1 MSFSGIAATLVEAWT
16 ELRIHKAR
24 ILLALVGVA
33 LSVAALTAV
42 VGLAD
47 MARAAM
53 AQGSESQSGR
63 PATLSVSAY
72 SKDGS
77 VPDNTGLR
85 GAYAGVAERYSIDHA
100 SLFLPTQIPFQFPDG
115 VAQTDALV
123 VDADFGTMRR
133 VNLQAGTWFTEA
145 DSQRLAPAVIVNEAF
160 HARMGSPDLALDPVV
175 QIWNGG
181 PVDAVITGI
190 RANSWEQE
198 LPAVY
203 LLTPAYDR
211 LGLAGGGSMGT
222 PPMLELWVPEEL
234 AVPLQEAITAD
245 LAAQFPNLQ
254 SSIYRSDYAA
264 WGDPYAVLELVVG
277 GIAAM
282 VMLLGAVGLLN
293 ISMVTVKYRV
303 REIGIRRSFG
313 ATSGRIFF
321 GVMLESVV
329 ATFAAG
335 VVGVMAAIAIVKLPI
350 VQQQIASGVAEL
362 PPFPIEAALLGL
374 GAATA
379 VGTLAGL
386 IPALVAVRV
395 KVIDAIRY

>member
-1 MSFSGIAATLVEAWT
+1 MSFSGITATLVEAWT
-16 ELRIHKAR
+16 EIRIHKAR

-53 AQGSESQSGR
+53 AQGSESQGGR
-63 PATLSVSAY
+63 PATLNVSAY
-72 SKDGS
+72 SMDGS
-77 VPDNTGLR
+77 ETDAAGLR
-85 GAYAGVAERYSIDHA
+85 EAYVNVAERYSVEHS

-133 VNLQAGTWFTEA
+133 VNLQTGTWFTEA
-145 DSQRLAPAVIVNEAF
+145 DTQRMAPAVIVNEAF
-160 HARMGSPDLALDPVV
+160 YARMGSPDLALDPVV
-175 QIWNGG
+175 EIWNGA
-181 PVDAVITGI
+181 PVDAVITGV
-190 RANSWEQE
+190 RANTWEQE
-198 LPAVY
+198 MPAVY

-211 LGLAGGGSMGT
+211 LGLTGGGMGAS
-222 PPMLELWVPEEL
+222 PMLELWVPEEL
-234 AVPLQEAITAD
+234 ALPLQEAITTD
-245 LAAQFPNLQ
+245 LTAQFPNFHANV
-254 SSIYRSDYAA
+254 YRSDYAA
-264 WGDPYAVLELVVG
+264 WGDPYAVMELVVG

-335 VVGVMAAIAIVKLPI
+335 VVGVMAAIAVVKLPI
-350 VQQQIASGVAEL
+350 VQQQIASGVAEH

>member
-1 MSFSGIAATLVEAWT
+1 MSLSGMTATLVEAWT

-72 SKDGS
+72 PMDGAA
-77 VPDNTGLR
+77 PDTAELR
-85 GAYAGVAERYSIDHA
+85 GAYTGVAERYSIEHA
-100 SLFLPTQIPFQFPDG
+100 SLFLSTQIPFQFPDG
-115 VAQTDALV
+115 VAQTEALV
-123 VDADFGTMRR
+123 VDTDFGTMRR

-160 HARMGSPDLALDPVV
+160 YDRMGSPDLALDPVA
-175 QIWNGG
+175 QIWNGA
-181 PVDAVITGI
+181 PVDAVITGV

-198 LPAVY
+198 PPAVY

-211 LGLAGGGSMGT
+211 LGLTGGGMGA

-234 AVPLQEAITAD
+234 AVPLQEAIAAD
-245 LAAQFPNLQ
+245 ITAQFPNLQ
-254 SSIYRSDYAA
+254 ANVYRSDYAA
-264 WGDPYAVLELVVG
+264 WGDPYAVMEVVVG

-335 VVGVMAAIAIVKLPI
+335 VVGVMAAIAVVKLPI